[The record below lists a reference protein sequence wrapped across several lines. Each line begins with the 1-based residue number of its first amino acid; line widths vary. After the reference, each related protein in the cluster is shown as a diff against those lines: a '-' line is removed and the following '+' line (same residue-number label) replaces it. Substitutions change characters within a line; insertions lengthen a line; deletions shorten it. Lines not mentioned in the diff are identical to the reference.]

1 MGALLSLTYCDQ
13 EAAGGVML
21 GETDV
26 STVLASSTWS
36 WNGLLEPIVDK
47 VLKVYSSTL
56 LCSRLRYHAVVIE
69 SDCVNVVSSFNDHIL
84 SSNSDFLHNEATSIV
99 NSFDSEV
106 DQLQVLDSDMI
117 LRFRNDS
124 GFVSA
129 RVEAVNWKGKGWP
142 SQLLSVTC
150 LSLAAKME
158 EISVPLLLD
167 LQTKEPKFMFE
178 PKTIQRMELIVMAN
192 LKWRLHLVTPF
203 DFVHYFIWKLS
214 SIGFQSEYQ
223 NHHHILI
230 SHTSNIIV
238 LTCQVIEF
246 LEFSP
251 STIGAAA
258 VICAAEQYID
268 EYDQIWGCFHHRVS
282 RERVRKCYNLM
293 KHSIC
298 PLPQMKRPK
307 LKPEPTCVSLLEVE
321 PSKIGVTGT

>member
-1 MGALLSLTYCDQ
+1 MSLSQDYSNFDLYCNEL
-13 EAAGGVML
+13 EAS
-21 GETDV
+21 D
-26 STVLASSTWS
+26 
-36 WNGLLEPIVDK
+36 DD
-47 VLKVYSSTL
+47 YDD
-56 LCSRLRYHAVVIE
+56 VVI
-69 SDCVNVVSSFNDHIL
+69 SHQVSSFNDHIL

-129 RVEAVNWKGKGWP
+129 RVEAVNWILKVHAYYQFRPETAYLSVNYYDRFLLSTTLPKGKGWP